1 MDEKFD
7 VLLRTL
13 REGHRLEVALVTAG
27 MTIVEYQRLRKAH
40 RENERS
46 IRLAMMEK
54 ERAVVEALT
63 KAALDGNTDA
73 ARWYLERVSDSWMS
87 VEKRRAAK
95 LAEDKWKMEKKIIEA
110 ELASDP
116 SRVALQ
122 ANKKQP
128 KALVGDIVDGEV
140 IDTSG

>member
-7 VLLRTL
+7 ILLRTL

-27 MTIVEYQRLRKAH
+27 MTIIEYQRLRKAH

-73 ARWYLERVSDSWMS
+73 ARWYLERVSDAWMS
-87 VEKRRAAK
+87 VEKRKAAK
-95 LAEDKWKMEKKIIEA
+95 LAEDKWRMEKKIIEA

-116 SRVALQ
+116 TRIALQ
-122 ANKKQP
+122 ANKKRP
-128 KALVGDIVDGEV
+128 KALEGDIVEGEV
-140 IDTSG
+140 IDTGG

>member
-116 SRVALQ
+116 TRVALQ

-128 KALVGDIVDGEV
+128 KVLVGDIVDGEV